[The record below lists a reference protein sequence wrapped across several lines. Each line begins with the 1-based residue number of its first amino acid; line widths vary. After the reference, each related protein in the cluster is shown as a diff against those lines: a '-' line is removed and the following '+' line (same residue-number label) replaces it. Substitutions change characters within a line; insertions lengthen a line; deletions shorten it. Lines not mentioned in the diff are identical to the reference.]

1 MRLDDACDILGVV
14 RVHDPH
20 TRLPRIQGTRDEAQ
34 KLYRKLA
41 RSVLT
46 RTSRSLR
53 AVRMGYA
60 YQPPACCTY
69 RRRRAARPEAQRTAR
84 VPASAYRTY
93 RVPWHHRRCCTIRT
107 AGART
112 PCLAQH
118 ARTPAGAAAHT
129 SRLLAP
135 PIHRLLAPS
144 FPTARLLAPVV
155 AARTRARRPSFRA
168 SVRPGSGCRSSTI
181 RASASR
187 RRSPRTRARH
197 RPRLAVPPAGVTTST
212 VGGAAAI

>member
-14 RVHDPH
+14 RVRDPH

-84 VPASAYRTY
+84 VPASAYRGTTGDAAPS
-93 RVPWHHRRCCTIRT
+93 RPQ
-107 AGART
+107 ARAR
-112 PCLAQH
+112 LAWPSTH
-118 ARTPAGAAAHT
+118 AGAAAHT

-144 FPTARLLAPVV
+144 FPTARLLAPAV
-155 AARTRARRPSFRA
+155 AARTRARRQSSRA
-168 SVRPGSGCRSSTI
+168 SVRPGSGCRSSTT

-187 RRSPRTRARH
+187 HVEKEACMAGQRHPAPTRR
-197 RPRLAVPPAGVTTST
+197 
-212 VGGAAAI
+212 VGRGWPKRGAA

>member
-14 RVHDPH
+14 RVRDPH

-46 RTSRSLR
+46 RASRSLR

-118 ARTPAGAAAHT
+118 ARRSRRTQLPPRATHPDCTPARSCCGSSDPGATAKFQ
-129 SRLLAP
+129 SVGEVRELSVGSQMSLG
-135 PIHRLLAPS
+135 
-144 FPTARLLAPVV
+144 ARLRVV
-155 AARTRARRPSFRA
+155 
-168 SVRPGSGCRSSTI
+168 G
-181 RASASR
+181 
-187 RRSPRTRARH
+187 
-197 RPRLAVPPAGVTTST
+197 L
-212 VGGAAAI
+212 